1 MVHRE
6 KAPSPLD
13 MYGRRVQA
21 LGAGVRRR
29 GGGAGG
35 GGPAAAGGRGAA
47 GAGRAGAEMLTAP
60 TASERLGAAHT
71 RQLKGRKHARAVLV
85 SALVH

>member
-29 GGGAGG
+29 GGGAEG
-35 GGPAAAGGRGAA
+35 GGPAAAGGRRSRCGEGGSGGAD
-47 GAGRAGAEMLTAP
+47 GAED
-60 TASERLGAAHT
+60 SERE
-71 RQLKGRKHARAVLV
+71 RA
-85 SALVH
+85 